1 MLANIIGIIET
12 INITEMKRNV
22 T

>member
-1 MLANIIGIIET
+1 MLADII
-12 INITEMKRNV
+12 EMKRNV